1 VRSAAVW
8 LALGAVL
15 PVLVFAGAHAAAAP
29 PASRSPLLGVSG
41 NAARFK
47 AQTGQTSA
55 VQQAFIGWGQGSSWG
70 SPFDVLFRS
79 LGPIPMIHI
88 GTLAKRSQRPAIT
101 VEAIAAGAGDA
112 YLGDLNRAIST
123 WGRAIY
129 IRPLAE
135 MNNPHSPWAT
145 APATYRKAFARI
157 FVIIHGGPQVPAR
170 LARLHLPPYRGPA
183 LEPNAFPRVR
193 VVWSPLSGG
202 NDPAPYWPGSAYVDV
217 GGADIYREAGSSPP
231 WQKFQALLAFVRAHH
246 RPFAVPEWGT
256 FGVDDAVFVQQ
267 MCAFLRKER
276 PETEEFYN
284 GQSGSEFDLG
294 NKPASRSA
302 YRRCVTRLAGPLP
315 SWATGVGGPGVAP
328 TLSLV
333 TRGAGTSSPARV
345 SFAVTA
351 RPATGIVH
359 WEVAY
364 GDGVTQAGSGAP
376 PPVLAHVYAKSGSYE
391 PVLIAFPSPPFT
403 DSSIRYFAST
413 YVQVGSGP
421 APLTITASAQQRGAS
436 TKVVFRIT
444 SQLGRPATSWQIIYG
459 DGLAGSR
466 PGAPPGFAGHT
477 YTTPGRYRILLVVTE
492 SGGAK
497 VFATADV
504 TTA

>member
-1 VRSAAVW
+1 MRSAAVW
-8 LALGAVL
+8 LAIGAL
-15 PVLVFAGAHAAAAP
+15 LSALVCAGARAVAAP
-29 PASRSPLLGVSG
+29 AASSPILGVSG
-41 NAARFK
+41 SAMRFK

-55 VQQAFIGWGQGSSWG
+55 VQQAFLGWGQGSSWG

-101 VEAIAAGAGDA
+101 VQAIAAGAGDA

-157 FVIIHGGPQVPAR
+157 YLIIHGGPQVAAR
-170 LARLHLPPYRGPA
+170 LARLRLPPYRGPA
-183 LEPNAFPRVR
+183 LETNPFPRVR

-231 WQKFQALLAFVRAHH
+231 WQKFNALLAFVRAHR
-246 RPFAVPEWGT
+246 RPFAIPEWGT
-256 FGVDDAVFVQQ
+256 FGVDDAAFVQQ
-267 MCAFLRKER
+267 MCAFLKKAR

-284 GQSGSEFDLG
+284 GRPGSEFDLG
-294 NKPASRSA
+294 NKPASRAA
-302 YRRCVTRLAGPLP
+302 YRGCVTRLAGPLP
-315 SWATGVGGPGVAP
+315 SWASGVAGPGAEP
-328 TLSLV
+328 RLSLAA
-333 TRGAGTSSPARV
+333 RAAGNSTPATV

-351 RPATGIVH
+351 RPPTAIVH
-359 WEVAY
+359 WEIAY
-364 GDGVTQAGSGAP
+364 GDGVTQAGSGPP
-376 PPVLAHVYAKSGSYE
+376 PPVLTHVYAKPGSYE
-391 PVLIAFPSPPFT
+391 PVLAAFSSPPFT

-421 APLTITASAQQRGAS
+421 APLTITASPQRQGVS

-444 SQLGRPATSWQIIYG
+444 SQLRRPVTSWQIMYG
-459 DGLAGSR
+459 DGLAGMR

-477 YTTPGRYRILLVVTE
+477 YTAPGRYRVLLVVTE

-504 TTA
+504 TAA